1 MRVLSLLSY
10 HIQVPLISFAWSE
23 VSLCADYVGGAE
35 YSTECATEVGQPITM
50 VSLSKTS
57 EPSTSLMRDAVL
69 IRCIWPAMRH
79 EVVRVITGLGTL
91 HQL

>member
-10 HIQVPLISFAWSE
+10 HIQVPLISFAWS
-23 VSLCADYVGGAE
+23 DYVGGAE